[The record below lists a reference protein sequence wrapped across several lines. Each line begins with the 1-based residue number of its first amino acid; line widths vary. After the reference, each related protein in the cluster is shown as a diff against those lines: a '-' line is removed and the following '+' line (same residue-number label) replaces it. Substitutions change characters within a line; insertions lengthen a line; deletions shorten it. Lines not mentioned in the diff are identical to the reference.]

1 MKRGRKKRDDFEME
15 EAFDSGI
22 GPVDALV
29 GSRICARRRL
39 LQMSQKQLAEKL
51 GVTFQQVQK
60 YEKGMNRIGAGR
72 LFSIARIL
80 GVDVSYFYDEVERGT
95 MIASLDKC
103 LGIEENEYDF
113 DYSRMCKVGFFNENT
128 SKVCFD
134 PLKAAESTMLLKLYY
149 SLSPKSRQGLI
160 MFLNGLREQREE
172 FDTFEDFDSIDEDD
186 DE

>member
-1 MKRGRKKRDDFEME
+1 MKRGRKRKE
-15 EAFDSGI
+15 ERENEEPFDNGI

-72 LFSIARIL
+72 LYSIARIL
-80 GVDVSYFYDEVERGT
+80 GVEISYFFNEIERDSLV
-95 MIASLDKC
+95 AALDKS
-103 LGIEENEYDF
+103 LGIEETEF
-113 DYSRMCKVGFFNENT
+113 DIDYRRMCKIGFFNEN
-128 SKVCFD
+128 VNQIRFD
-134 PLKAAESTMLLKLYY
+134 PLKGAESTMLLKLYY
-149 SLSPKSRQGLI
+149 SLPAKSRQGLL
-160 MFLNGLREQREE
+160 MFLNGFREQKEE
-172 FDTFEDFDSIDEDD
+172 FDDFEDFDSIDD